1 MIANPEDIIENQL
14 VTVTINGKKFEGNP
28 TETILDISER
38 NGISI
43 PRLCYME
50 GMRPDG
56 NCRVCMVEIEGER
69 VLQPSCTRTI
79 TNGMIINT
87 SNKRV
92 KHSQKL
98 VLELLAADVSEEV
111 YDKDSELTSWSNQL
125 QIQTHRFPSNIQKKH
140 DLRKK
145 FQISIQET

>member
-14 VTVTINGKKFEGNP
+14 VTVTINGEKFEGNP

-43 PRLCYME
+43 PRLCYKE

-69 VLQPSCTRTI
+69 ALQPSCARTI
-79 TNGMIINT
+79 TNGMQEQCRLNLVIIIT
-87 SNKRV
+87 KR
-92 KHSQKL
+92 SYY
-98 VLELLAADVSEEV
+98 LEKRILHI
-111 YDKDSELTSWSNQL
+111 
-125 QIQTHRFPSNIQKKH
+125 QIR
-140 DLRKK
+140 
-145 FQISIQET
+145 